1 MHTVHFIAVEA
12 ETEEEAIMA
21 AEGALEPY
29 GDGQCWDWYA
39 IGGRWD
45 GILGGKN
52 VLKYEDDPEL
62 WEKTIEGAYERM
74 DSEYVE
80 CRNKCLGKEIT
91 SSEVA
96 DIGPFGFAVQDKAEY
111 AKRVTE
117 SNRNFGAAFGR
128 LLEWERVPRELENV
142 HDESMAAYYMMK
154 MCKLAMGSYT
164 FDSPL
169 LDGVEHSCW
178 RTGIDNRCEENP
190 GSQWLVAVDLHN

>member
-62 WEKTIEGAYERM
+62 WNKTIEQAYERM
-74 DSEYVE
+74 DASYKD
-80 CRNKCLGKEIT
+80 CRDKVMGNAIHAEDVDDTGPLGF
-91 SSEVA
+91 
-96 DIGPFGFAVQDKAEY
+96 PVQDKEEY

-117 SNRNFGAAFGR
+117 SNKNFGMAFSR
-128 LLEWERVPRELENV
+128 LMEWERVPRDIQSLG
-142 HDESMAAYYMMK
+142 DESMAAYYMK
-154 MCKLAMGSYT
+154 NLCDLAMGRYT
-164 FDSPL
+164 FDTPL
-169 LDGVEHSCW
+169 LDGQEHCCW
-178 RTGIDNRCEENP
+178 RTGIDTRCEEKP
-190 GSQWLVAVDLHN
+190 SQQWLVAVDLHN